1 MCVLM
6 LLLAKI
12 TKITLKFFNSFL
24 VKITNS
30 FHDSDCAFQAGTL
43 LACPHCS
50 VILAQFPWQRSVLLN
65 YMIVESKCV
74 MSSVNT
80 HLTLVQHVGSISFL
94 SFLPFSIAFFTCP
107 PCLYLSLSLIAL
119 SLPVH

>member
-1 MCVLM
+1 M
-6 LLLAKI
+6 I
-12 TKITLKFFNSFL
+12 QT
-24 VKITNS
+24 
-30 FHDSDCAFQAGTL
+30 AFQAGTL

-107 PCLYLSLSLIAL
+107 PCLYLSLSNCSLSPCPLILYFSSGCYKSAGVEL
-119 SLPVH
+119 